1 MDRYEGKVAEGL
13 GANQIIKDNSGGL
26 MRDFVV
32 LIRQTKLDLKTG
44 KFLTEYQNI
53 NVLVGGST
61 NVDKVKPE
69 VETFISSFGGSFT
82 SEWKIHK

>member
-1 MDRYEGKVAEGL
+1 MK
-13 GANQIIKDNSGGL
+13 
-26 MRDFVV
+26 DFVV

-53 NVLVGGST
+53 NVLVGASASI
-61 NVDKVKPE
+61 DKVKPE
-69 VETFISSFGGSFT
+69 VETFISSFGGSFN